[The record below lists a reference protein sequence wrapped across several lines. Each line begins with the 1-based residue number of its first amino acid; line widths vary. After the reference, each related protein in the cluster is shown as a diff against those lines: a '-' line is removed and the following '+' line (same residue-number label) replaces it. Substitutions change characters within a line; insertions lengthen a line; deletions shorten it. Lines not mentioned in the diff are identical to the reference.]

1 MITELSAQN
10 FKSWQDTGKLRF
22 APLTGFF
29 GANSSGKSSILQI
42 LLMLKQTA
50 EHPPEWDEPL
60 DFGDEESLVDLRSF
74 GDAIH
79 RPVEGPS
86 LGISVSWKLPE
97 KTVIMNRYQVNA
109 LSFYFNLY
117 QQSIGRIDYQFGG
130 HTFGI
135 APNNAGHH
143 SFISP
148 ARPDQPLAEPYR
160 CYGIIFP
167 PSHRPPPQVHDFEK
181 VFENLFARIHY
192 LGPRREDPRRYYRWE
207 ESRIK
212 DVGTYGEK
220 TVSVLLSSLVQQDPT
235 SKQVMEW
242 LQNLQLIYSY
252 RFNPISDKE
261 QDYEILVQHYKNGPE
276 VGLTDVGFGVSQV
289 LPLLTQCYYVD
300 EGSILILEQPEAHLH
315 PKAQS
320 ELADVLIEVVKNRN
334 IQIILESHSE
344 HLLHRLQR
352 RIAEQKISAGDTAFY
367 FCQINDGNSKAERLD
382 VDEYGNI
389 LNYPPDFFGDDMG
402 DLVAKTEAE
411 MKRRE
416 VMG

>member
-97 KTVIMNRYQVNA
+97 QTVIMNRYQVNA

-117 QQSIGRIDYQFGG
+117 NKSVGSINYQFSG

-135 APNNAGHH
+135 APNDAGLY

-160 CYGIIFP
+160 CYGIIFH

-181 VFENLFARIHY
+181 AFENLFARIHY

-220 TVSVLLSSLVQQDPT
+220 DGFRSTFEFGSTRSHFKAGYGMAT
-235 SKQVMEW
+235 RTC
-242 LQNLQLIYSY
+242 NL
-252 RFNPISDKE
+252 
-261 QDYEILVQHYKNGPE
+261 
-276 VGLTDVGFGVSQV
+276 
-289 LPLLTQCYYVD
+289 
-300 EGSILILEQPEAHLH
+300 SILI
-315 PKAQS
+315 
-320 ELADVLIEVVKNRN
+320 VLILSLIKNRIMKSSSN
-334 IQIILESHSE
+334 TTKTVPKSDS
-344 HLLHRLQR
+344 RTWG
-352 RIAEQKISAGDTAFY
+352 SAFPKSY
-367 FCQINDGNSKAERLD
+367 R
-382 VDEYGNI
+382 Y
-389 LNYPPDFFGDDMG
+389 
-402 DLVAKTEAE
+402 
-411 MKRRE
+411 
-416 VMG
+416 

>member
-109 LSFYFNLY
+109 LSLYFNLY
-117 QQSIGRIDYQFGG
+117 QQSIGGINYQIGDD
-130 HTFGI
+130 TFGI
-135 APNNAGHH
+135 EPKTGGYI
-143 SFISP
+143 FIST
-148 ARPDQPLAEPYR
+148 ARPDQPLAKPYR
-160 CYGIIFP
+160 CYGMRLL
-167 PSHRPPPQVHDFEK
+167 PSFTRSPQFLDLEK
-181 VFENLFARIHY
+181 TFENLFSRILY
-192 LGPRREDPRRYYRWE
+192 LGPRREDPRRYYHWE
-207 ESRIK
+207 ESHPK
-212 DVGTYGEK
+212 DVGKSGEK
-220 TVSVLLSSLVQQDPT
+220 TFSALLSSLVKQRPT
-235 SKQVMEW
+235 CEQVMEW
-242 LQNLQLIYSY
+242 LQNLKLIYSY
-252 RFNPISDKE
+252 RLTPISDQKQE
-261 QDYEILVQHYKNGPE
+261 YEIIVHQHRRGPD

-300 EGSILILEQPEAHLH
+300 EGSILIFEQPEAHLH

-320 ELADVLIEVVKNRN
+320 ELADVLIDVVKNRN

-352 RIAEQKISAGDTAFY
+352 RIAEEKIAAEDTALY
-367 FCQINDGNSKAERLD
+367 FCEINEGTSEIERLD